1 MIHISKFVFILLIFS
16 ISCKE
21 ESINLDIGSEVKKTL
36 IETEEPIYYH
46 IKLNEELKSGYI
58 KIETNSDYQQGPA
71 YIVFSKENLPE
82 RSNALLVADSISS
95 IDNLLYINKEY
106 IKNNQLNIK
115 IGCHVKS
122 CLFNVTFS
130 NTEYIEIKRD
140 SSYTYLT
147 GNENKNNIFKI
158 SRKNEE
164 QSLGNGNQNATMIFS
179 INSPNNYLS
188 ARLFC
193 VNSNN
198 KTEISK
204 LIKNFQKGLIM
215 TFKEN
220 DNCEYHEDAYYLI
233 DINSTDGDYIIFNS
247 RSIESKTDNRIIPN
261 SPALD
266 SYLKEGVLEEECFD
280 VTPTIPQP
288 KGFYVINILT
298 FSNPL
303 NVTLKDPVTLKDEEI
318 GIVYYEEAIKITYEF
333 GNKRHICVK
342 GLNNKEAVFNMQITD
357 TNVELLRKDFYSPQ
371 ISSYIYTRIIQE
383 DSIVFFT
390 HKKFKNYYK
399 QLNMNMKLI
408 KGLPEMYFT
417 TCQNFPECKY
427 NVGEIDDYINK
438 GIFIKPH
445 SVNGMYTYSISPDKD
460 YSIINSNQTLLVV
473 HCKKGDECIFETSF
487 FDDTD
492 SLILKKD
499 SRFSNYLNA
508 NDTNKFSFEITDHK
522 ATKVI
527 FTLYTLSGNTELILK
542 KAPKG
547 TDNDFTMNINKQEFI
562 FTDKTIERSIL
573 GGYEFEI
580 HGKSNAYYSI
590 EYKIISRASLNENIL
605 DSGISYLEKIPFND
619 KKINFYI
626 KHNRIGKNINFVS
639 TFFGVNCKIKVERE
653 EKEVQQKGT
662 LIQDDISFNDKDYN
676 LTRFEYIVKIVE
688 MDNIQSINEDCM
700 VYISS
705 IEMDVSSE
713 NEYDKEIVI
722 PENIQQQILLNE
734 KTRGIKFLYPLSE
747 TEGNVLLN
755 FIIIQNSPLN
765 VSISYES
772 NKKKYEY
779 YVANSQTILLQKD
792 IIRGENNC
800 NQKNQVCN
808 IIINIIPVNE
818 SDLSQGILFALS
830 AKSKEII
837 PIYIKKTIMKE
848 DSLSG
853 NEIEYYYTD
862 IIKDEEGEIIVN
874 FDRGNGNIF
883 ARIYDKNSTD
893 NNSDWMGKIHLPKP
907 NDNDILKTDP
917 YLKKVLYS
925 KEDSSKCNKGCY
937 LIIGVQN
944 MIHSETENE
953 KFLYDISI
961 MIYILSKNEKR
972 QITSIPIDKYI
983 IHSLPQNE
991 ILDDYYKYYSLYV
1004 PSEAK
1009 ELIIEFQSELCD
1021 MYVKDGNQI
1030 PSKKDYD
1037 YKFTPNSSGASIFK
1051 IKRREGSTLKGR
1063 TFTFAVGTSKAK
1075 VLFTSLYT
1083 FRLRLPNENYNELI
1097 LVQSDQKAICDIEN
1111 NNELCFFMIPLREYH
1126 DIDYIYV
1133 HAYSNVNTDIVFYFN
1148 QIDSQIIDLNNI
1160 TEIKN
1165 HLPTMKN
1172 NSNQTSENSFDTNY
1186 YNVKIYH
1193 ESKSSYLII
1202 GVLSLKKSTI
1212 VLQST
1217 FYSYKNIIEPN
1228 PSSEQLFHINGDK
1241 KITLSFPLN
1250 NNYFAYIIGIKGKG
1264 IINILN
1270 SNRKYYLKGSKDSL
1284 GVAVTLETKNN
1295 FKIEIS
1301 NEEYFS
1307 FYVYYEQRSD
1317 QNFDDLIY
1325 GTNGQMFYYEN
1336 DLPIIYYSKVPD
1348 EEEVNFIINIK
1359 NYTIKE
1365 KSNDEINNQQFTL
1378 NGIVVSETA
1387 ILEKKRDKDKNPDP
1401 SFMFP
1406 GIFDP
1411 TLNVGVLHF
1420 TKKEFDDCKINET
1433 KYLYVILNKNRE
1445 NKNIYSN
1452 FETEYSVLPLNSNNY
1467 YAPYNQYYYG
1477 TFLKNS
1483 SNIYRLRKNDE
1494 KDKYIRIEFA
1504 TNDPNIIYEINDKFI
1519 ENESKSNENIIISK
1533 NNIFGKNIIFVEL
1546 PENTN
1551 LIYFYIKENGMSVI
1565 GDFSL
1570 KYTSAQK
1577 IDDFINYVIEKTKIN
1592 KSGSGSDLI
1601 LTFNTIKNNKTGSFI
1616 PSKYYLRIFEL
1627 SDIKNNEI
1635 ISIIGLLKVKPI
1647 NIYSISSNN
1656 NDTEL
1661 SFTLKNFGIER
1672 SCVFNLIGITN
1683 DDSNEQLV
1691 YDLLENII
1699 DNNKKNIWFI
1709 IIILILGIVICALIF
1724 VFYYYYRKLKRENDD
1739 LKTKVDNTDFE
1750 KNLLNKNE
1758 DV

>member
-1 MIHISKFVFILLIFS
+1 MFHISKLIFIILIIS
-16 ISCKE
+16 INSKE
-21 ESINLDIGSEVKKTL
+21 ENINLNIGEKVTKTL
-36 IETEEPIYYH
+36 IETEEPIFYN

-58 KIETNSDYQQGPA
+58 KIVTNSNYDQGPA
-71 YIVFSKENLPE
+71 YIIFSKEKHPE
-82 RSNALLVADSISS
+82 RSNGLLVSDSISS
-95 IDNLLYINKEY
+95 LENLLYVNKEY
-106 IKNNQLNIK
+106 ITNNELYIT

-122 CLFNVTFS
+122 CLYNVTFS

-147 GNENKNNIFKI
+147 GNKNTKNSFKI

-164 QSLGNGNQNATMIFS
+164 SEIENQNATMIFS
-179 INSPNNYLS
+179 INTPNNFLNAKLY
-188 ARLFC
+188 C
-193 VNSNN
+193 VNSIN
-198 KTEISK
+198 KTDISY
-204 LIKNFQKGLIM
+204 LIKNFDKGLIM

-220 DNCEYHEDAYYLI
+220 DNCEYQNDAYYLI
-233 DINSTDGDYIIFNS
+233 DVKSTDGDYIIFNS
-247 RSIESKTDNRIIPN
+247 RSIDLKSDNTIVPN

-266 SYLKEGVLEEECFD
+266 SYLKEGILEEECFI
-280 VTPTIPQP
+280 VSPPVPQP

-303 NVTLKDPVTLKDEEI
+303 NITLKDPVTLKVEEI

-333 GNKRHICVK
+333 GNNRKICVK
-342 GLNNKEAVFNMQITD
+342 GLNDKEVIFNMQLTD
-357 TNVELLRKDFYSPQ
+357 TNIELLRKDFYSPQ
-371 ISSYIYTRIIQE
+371 INSYIYTRIIQQ

-390 HKKFKNYYK
+390 HKKYKNNQT

-417 TCQNFPECKY
+417 TCKNFPECKY
-427 NVGEIDDYINK
+427 NIGDIDNYTIN
-438 GIFIKPH
+438 GTFIKPH
-445 SVNGMYTYSISPDKD
+445 SVNGMYTYSITPDKD
-460 YSIINSNQTLLVV
+460 YSIINSTQTLLVV

-492 SLILKKD
+492 SLLLKKD
-499 SRFSNYLNA
+499 SRFSNYLKI
-508 NDTNKFSFEITDHK
+508 NDSNKFTFEVTDRK

-542 KAPKG
+542 KGPKG
-547 TDNDFTMNINKQEFI
+547 TDIDFTMNINKQEFI
-562 FTDKTIERSIL
+562 FTDVTSERSIL
-573 GGYEFEI
+573 GKYDFEI
-580 HGKSNAYYSI
+580 IAKSNAYYSV
-590 EYKIISRASLNENIL
+590 EYKIYSKTSLNENIL

-619 KKINFYI
+619 KKIDFFI
-626 KHNRIGKNINFVS
+626 KHNRFGKNINFVS

-653 EKEVQQKGT
+653 EKEIQPKGT

-676 LTRFEYIVKIVE
+676 LTRFEYIIKIIE
-688 MDNIQSINEDCM
+688 MDNIQSVNEDCM

-705 IEMDVSSE
+705 VEMDISSE
-713 NEYDKEIVI
+713 NDYDKEIVI

-755 FIIIQNSPLN
+755 FIIIQNSPLK

-800 NQKNQVCN
+800 IQKNQVCN

-818 SDLSQGILFALS
+818 TDLLEGILFALT

-862 IIKDEEGEIIVN
+862 IVKDEEGEVIIN

-893 NNSDWMGKIHLPKP
+893 KDPDWMGRIHLPKP
-907 NDNDILKTDP
+907 NEENNLKTDP

-925 KEDSSKCNKGCY
+925 KEDSTKCIKGCY

-953 KFLYDISI
+953 KFLYDITL
-961 MIYILSKNEKR
+961 MINILSKNEKN
-972 QITSIPIDKYI
+972 QIISIPIDKYI
-983 IHSLPQNE
+983 IHSLPQKQ

-1004 PSEAK
+1004 PSESN
-1009 ELIIEFQSELCD
+1009 ELIIEFQSDLCD
-1021 MYVKDGNQI
+1021 MYVNDGNKI
-1030 PSKKDYD
+1030 PSKNDYN
-1037 YKFTPNSSGASIFK
+1037 YKFVPNSSGASIFK
-1051 IKRREGSTLKGR
+1051 IKRKEGSTLKGK
-1063 TFTFAVGTSKAK
+1063 TFTFAVGTSKAE

-1083 FRLRLPNENYNELI
+1083 FRLRLPNDNYNELI
-1097 LVQSDQKAICDIEN
+1097 LVQSDQKAICDISN
-1111 NNELCFFMIPLREYH
+1111 DNEYCFFMIPLREYH
-1126 DIDYIYV
+1126 DINNIYV
-1133 HAYSNVNTDIVFYFN
+1133 HSYSNISSDITFYFN
-1148 QIDSQIIDLNNI
+1148 QIDSKIIDLNNI
-1160 TEIKN
+1160 TEIQN
-1165 HLPTMKN
+1165 NLPTKN
-1172 NSNQTSENSFDTNY
+1172 NSNQTSENSFETNY
-1186 YNVKIYH
+1186 YNVKIYK
-1193 ESKSSYLII
+1193 ESNSSYLLI
-1202 GVLSLKKSTI
+1202 GVLSSKKSTI

-1228 PSSEQLFHINGDK
+1228 PSSEQLFNINGNK
-1241 KITLSFPLN
+1241 TITLSFPLN
-1250 NNYFAYIIGIKGKG
+1250 NNYFAYIIGIQGNG
-1264 IINILN
+1264 IIKIVN
-1270 SNRKYYLKGSKDSL
+1270 SNRVYNLKGSKDSL
-1284 GVAVTLETKNN
+1284 GVAVTLQTKNN

-1301 NEEYFS
+1301 NKEYFS

-1317 QNFDDLIY
+1317 QNFDHLHY
-1325 GTNGQMFYYEN
+1325 GKNGQMFYYEN

-1348 EEEVNFIINIK
+1348 EEEVNLIINIK

-1365 KSNDEINNQQFTL
+1365 NSNNEINNNNFTL
-1378 NGIVVSETA
+1378 NGLVVSETA

-1406 GIFDP
+1406 GTFDP
-1411 TLNVGVLHF
+1411 ILNVGVLHF
-1420 TKKEFDDCKINET
+1420 TKKEFENCKTNGT
-1433 KYLYVILNKNRE
+1433 KYLYVILNKNRD

-1452 FETEYSVLPLNSNNY
+1452 FETEYSVLPLNSKNY
-1467 YAPYNQYYYG
+1467 YAPYNQYYFG

-1483 SNIYRLRKNDE
+1483 SNTYRLKKNDE
-1494 KDKYIRIEFA
+1494 RDKYIRIEFS
-1504 TNDPNIIYEINDKFI
+1504 TNDPYINYAINDEF
-1519 ENESKSNENIIISK
+1519 NENNPRNNDKIIISDIK
-1533 NNIFGKNIIFVEL
+1533 SFGKNIILIEL
-1546 PENTN
+1546 PEKTN
-1551 LIYFYIKENGMSVI
+1551 QIYFYVKENGTSII
-1565 GDFSL
+1565 GDFTL
-1570 KYTSAQK
+1570 KFTSAQK
-1577 IDDFINYVIEKTKIN
+1577 KEDFIEYVIDKTKIN

-1601 LTFNTIKNNKTGSFI
+1601 LKFNPIKNNKTSLI
-1616 PSKYYLRIFEL
+1616 VPSKYYLRIIEM

-1635 ISIIGLLKVKPI
+1635 VSGIGLLKVTPVK
-1647 NIYSISSNN
+1647 IYSIISNN
-1656 NDTEL
+1656 NETEL
-1661 SFTLKNFGIER
+1661 SFRLNNYTSER
-1672 SCVFNLIGITN
+1672 SCFYNLIGITN
-1683 DDSNEQLV
+1683 DDSNEILV
-1691 YDLLENII
+1691 YDLFENKI
-1699 DNNKKNIWFI
+1699 DKNRMNIWFI
-1709 IIILILGIVICALIF
+1709 VIILILGIVICVLIF
-1724 VFYYYYRKLKRENDD
+1724 LFYYYYRRLKRENED
-1739 LKTKVDNTDFE
+1739 LKTKVDNEFKT
-1750 KNLLNKNE
+1750 NLINKNE

>member
-1 MIHISKFVFILLIFS
+1 MLHISKLIF
-16 ISCKE
+16 IILII
-21 ESINLDIGSEVKKTL
+21 SINSKDEDINLNIDEKVTKTL

-46 IKLNEELKSGYI
+46 IKLNGELKSGYI
-58 KIETNSDYQQGPA
+58 KIETNSYYDQGPA
-71 YIVFSKENLPE
+71 YIVFSKENHPE
-82 RSNALLVADSISS
+82 RSNALLVSDSISS
-95 IDNLLYINKEY
+95 LQNLLYVNKEF
-106 IKNNQLNIK
+106 IKNNELNIK

-122 CLFNVTFS
+122 CRYNVTFS

-140 SSYTYLT
+140 STYTYLT
-147 GNENKNNIFKI
+147 ANENLNNQFKI
-158 SRKNEE
+158 SRSNEE
-164 QSLGNGNQNATMIFS
+164 STSIKENQNATMIFS
-179 INSPNNYLS
+179 INTPNNYLD
-188 ARLFC
+188 AKLYC
-193 VNSNN
+193 VTSDN
-198 KTEISK
+198 KTDMSF

-220 DNCEYHEDAYYLI
+220 DNCEYKKDAYYLI
-233 DINSTDGDYIIFNS
+233 EVSSKDGDYIIFNS
-247 RSIESKTDNRIIPN
+247 RSIDSKTVNTIVPN

-266 SYLKEGVLEEECFD
+266 SFLKEGILEEECF
-280 VTPTIPQP
+280 VVSPPVPQP

-303 NVTLKDPVTLKDEEI
+303 NITLKDPKTLKAEEI

-333 GNKRHICVK
+333 GNDRNLCVK
-342 GLNNKEAVFNMQITD
+342 GLSDKEVIFNMQLTD
-357 TNVELLRKDFYSPQ
+357 TNIELLRKDFYSPQ
-371 ISSYIYTRIIQE
+371 INSYIYTRIIQE

-390 HKKFKNYYK
+390 HKKYKNYQK

-417 TCQNFPECKY
+417 TCKNFPECKY
-427 NVGEIDDYINK
+427 NVGEIEDYIK
-438 GIFIKPH
+438 EGIFIKPH
-445 SVNGMYTYSISPDKD
+445 SVNGMYTYSITPDKD

-487 FDDTD
+487 FDESD
-492 SLILKKD
+492 SLLLKKD

-508 NDTNKFSFEITDHK
+508 QDSNKFTFEVTDRK
-522 ATKVI
+522 ATKVV
-527 FTLYTLSGNTELILK
+527 FTLYTLSGNTELSLK
-542 KAPKG
+542 EGPKG
-547 TDNDFTMNINKQEFI
+547 TENDFTMNINKQEFI
-562 FTDKTIERSIL
+562 FTDVSIERSIL
-573 GGYEFEI
+573 GKYEFLI
-580 HGKSNAYYSI
+580 NAKSNAYYSV
-590 EYKIISRASLNENIL
+590 EYKIYSRTSLNENIL

-639 TFFGVNCKIKVERE
+639 TFFGVNCKIKVHRE
-653 EKEVQQKGT
+653 EKEIQPKGT
-662 LIQDDISFNDKDYN
+662 LIQDDISFDDKDYN
-676 LTRFEYIVKIVE
+676 LTRFDYTLKIDE
-688 MDNIQSINEDCM
+688 MDNIQSVNEDCM

-705 IEMDVSSE
+705 VEMDISSE
-713 NEYDKEIVI
+713 NDYDKEIVI

-772 NKKKYEY
+772 NKTKYEY

-818 SDLSQGILFALS
+818 TDLLEGILFALT

-862 IIKDEEGEIIVN
+862 IVKDEEGEVIIN

-893 NNSDWMGKIHLPKP
+893 KDADWMGRIHLPKP
-907 NDNDILKTDP
+907 NETDNLKTDP

-953 KFLYDISI
+953 KFLYDITL
-961 MIYILSKNEKR
+961 MINILSKNEKN

-983 IHSLPQNE
+983 VHSLPQNQM
-991 ILDDYYKYYSLYV
+991 LDDYYKYYSLYV
-1004 PSEAK
+1004 PSEGK

-1021 MYVKDGNQI
+1021 MYVKEGNQI
-1030 PSKKDYD
+1030 PSKKYYD
-1037 YKFTPNSSGASIFK
+1037 YKFIPNSSGASIFK
-1051 IKRREGSTLKGR
+1051 IKRKEGSTLKGKI
-1063 TFTFAVGTSKAK
+1063 FTFAVGTSKAQ

-1083 FRLRLPNENYNELI
+1083 FRLRLPDENYNELI
-1097 LVQSDQKAICDIEN
+1097 VVQSDQKAICDISN
-1111 NNELCFFMIPLREYH
+1111 DNEYCFYMIPLREYH
-1126 DIDYIYV
+1126 NIDNIYV
-1133 HAYSNVNTDIVFYFN
+1133 HAYSNVISDIVFYFK
-1148 QIDSQIIDLNNI
+1148 QIDSKIIDLNNI
-1160 TEIKN
+1160 DEIKKN
-1165 HLPTMKN
+1165 LPMKN
-1172 NSNQTSENSFDTNY
+1172 NTNQTSENAFETNY

-1193 ESKSSYLII
+1193 ESISSYLLI
-1202 GVLSLKKSTI
+1202 GVLSSKKSTI

-1217 FYSYKNIIEPN
+1217 FYSYINIIEPN
-1228 PSSEQLFHINGDK
+1228 PSSEQLFHISGDK

-1250 NNYFAYIIGIKGKG
+1250 NNYFAYINGIQGNG

-1270 SNRKYYLKGSKDSL
+1270 SNRKYNLKGSKDSL
-1284 GVAVTLETKNN
+1284 GVAVTLQTKDN

-1301 NEEYFS
+1301 NKEYFS

-1317 QNFDDLIY
+1317 QNFDDLEY

-1359 NYTIKE
+1359 NYTIKNN
-1365 KSNDEINNQQFTL
+1365 SNDEINNDQFTL
-1378 NGIVVSETA
+1378 NALVVSETA

-1401 SFMFP
+1401 SFMFS
-1406 GIFDP
+1406 GTFDP
-1411 TLNVGVLHF
+1411 ILNVGVLHF
-1420 TKKEFDDCKINET
+1420 TKKEFDNCKTNGT

-1452 FETEYSVLPLNSNNY
+1452 FETEYSVLPLNSKNY
-1467 YAPYNQYYYG
+1467 YAPYNQYYFG
-1477 TFLKNS
+1477 TYLKNS
-1483 SNIYRLRKNDE
+1483 SNTYRLKKNDE
-1494 KDKYIRIEFA
+1494 RDKYIRIEFS
-1504 TNDPNIIYEINDKFI
+1504 TNDPNINYAINDKFI
-1519 ENESKSNENIIISK
+1519 DNNPDNNDNIIVS
-1533 NNIFGKNIIFVEL
+1533 NIKSFGKNIILIEL
-1546 PENTN
+1546 PEKTN
-1551 LIYFYIKENGMSVI
+1551 QIYFYVKENGTSI
-1565 GDFSL
+1565 FGDFSL
-1570 KYTSAQK
+1570 KFISAQK
-1577 IDDFINYVIEKTKIN
+1577 KEDFIDYVIEKTKIE

-1601 LTFNTIKNNKTGSFI
+1601 LKFNPIKNNKTNI
-1616 PSKYYLRIFEL
+1616 IVPSKYFLRIIEKNE
-1627 SDIKNNEI
+1627 IENNEI
-1635 ISIIGLLKVKPI
+1635 VTGIGLLKVKPKK
-1647 NIYSISSNN
+1647 IYSIISNN
-1656 NDTEL
+1656 NETEL
-1661 SFTLKNFGIER
+1661 SFKLNNFKSEK
-1672 SCVFNLIGITN
+1672 SCYFNLIGITN
-1683 DDSNEQLV
+1683 DDSNEYLA

-1699 DNNKKNIWFI
+1699 DINRTNIWFI
-1709 IIILILGIVICALIF
+1709 IVIIILGFVLCGLIF
-1724 VFYYYYRKLKRENDD
+1724 LFYFYYRKLKRENDD
-1739 LKTKVDNTDFE
+1739 LKTKVDNDIQS
-1750 KNLLNKNE
+1750 NLLNKNE